1 MFYALVLSLKP
12 GGGLYNWLNVGHRRK
27 ERERGTRKT
36 KAVTSVMFNK
46 G

>member
-1 MFYALVLSLKP
+1 MFRSLVLSPKP
-12 GGGLYNWLNVGHRRK
+12 GGGFYNWLNVGHRRK
-27 ERERGTRKT
+27 EEERGTRKT